1 MTAIRTAVYEI
12 YDAWED
18 KVVARGMSYRE
29 AKEYIEK
36 NEPPLNARVG
46 FRYTYWRDR
55 LQEASN

>member
-1 MTAIRTAVYEI
+1 MTAVRTAIYEI
-12 YDAWED
+12 YDAWDD

-55 LQEASN
+55 SQD